1 MTLTSA
7 REQKED
13 VSDMLFDEHYSEGG
27 PEIHA
32 QEGSGLAN
40 ILGGEVL
47 LGPILEGLGLFVHEK
62 EDGCTV

>member
-32 QEGSGLAN
+32 QEGLGLAN
-40 ILGGEVL
+40 ILGGEVP
-47 LGPILEGLGLFVHEK
+47 LGPVLEGLGLLVHEE